1 MFSHPKKKKFK
12 FVFPNI
18 KVGSGCI
25 TLCFLF
31 VSYFEE
37 ERLRLCM
44 QKADGDGPG
53 RPFHLVFH
61 VPMRALLEAIDSN
74 PAELAAL
81 LIVRGI

>member
-1 MFSHPKKKKFK
+1 M
-12 FVFPNI
+12 
-18 KVGSGCI
+18 
-25 TLCFLF
+25 
-31 VSYFEE
+31 SYFEE

-74 PAELAAL
+74 PAELAAI